1 MKKELKPNVLAQLN
15 RAEGMLK
22 KVIKMA
28 EEERYCIDILQQ
40 SLAVIGFM
48 KSANKLLLENH
59 LGSCFTKGMASAGSV
74 KQKALINEVLQI
86 VSKV

>member
-1 MKKELKPNVLAQLN
+1 MKKELKPKVLAQLN

-22 KVIKMA
+22 KVIKMV
-28 EEERYCIDILQQ
+28 EKEDYCIDILQQ
-40 SLAVIGFM
+40 SLAVIGFT
-48 KSANKLLLENH
+48 KSANRLLLENH
-59 LGSCFTKGMASAGSV
+59 LGSCFTKGMTNAGSA

>member
-1 MKKELKPNVLAQLN
+1 MKKELKPKVLAQLN

-22 KVIKMA
+22 KVIKMV
-28 EEERYCIDILQQ
+28 EEDAYCIDILQQ
-40 SLAVIGFM
+40 SLAVIGFT

-59 LGSCFTKGMASAGSV
+59 LGSCFINGMAKSGSA
-74 KQKALINEVLQI
+74 KQKELINEVLQI

>member
-1 MKKELKPNVLAQLN
+1 MPKTPKENILAQLN

-22 KVIKMA
+22 KVIKMV
-28 EEERYCIDILQQ
+28 EEDKYCIDVLQQ
-40 SLAVIGFM
+40 SIAVIGFT

-59 LGSCFTKGMASAGSV
+59 LNCCFKTGMAKSGPK
-74 KQKALINEVLQI
+74 KQSELIDEVMQI

>member
-1 MKKELKPNVLAQLN
+1 MKNESKSKILAQLN

-22 KVIKMA
+22 KVIQMVEDDK
-28 EEERYCIDILQQ
+28 YCIEVLQQ
-40 SLAVIGFM
+40 SLAVIGFT

-59 LGSCFTKGMASAGSV
+59 LNCCFKTGMAKSGPK
-74 KQKALINEVLQI
+74 KQTELINEVMQI